1 MVRQAKSGR
10 TDRVKR
16 ILLNFLATIVCP
28 AAAQGLAVLVAA
40 ALASGAEA
48 YETNKWN
55 NASGGNWGAA
65 SNWSLGRIPTYDD
78 WVELP
83 SLEGDYTINVDG
95 DYQVRSVRLEADG
108 VQTVKLTGT
117 GSVTSGAVGSSA
129 NDCYVRKNR
138 TLVLDGANFTI
149 AQKDFMLYG
158 PIMVKNGSH
167 LDCVSFTMWQEN
179 PEIHIES
186 GGSISSSTGIRVRA
200 DKSKIDING
209 GRLEC
214 AKLTRSGT
222 YANSATISLSNGGT
236 MALQTLDLDDKA
248 TFTVSSGTLSVSDTI
263 TVNGQVNLS
272 LTGGN
277 LTLPEGR
284 VPQKF
289 IDAIDGATVQ
299 YVQPVRYVAGPVTDR
314 TVLESLDGVRL
325 VVESDADTAVNIHQ
339 SNAQLDFDVA
349 VDGPLCVTNGCIN
362 FNRRGTLGGDYPAF
376 VKAFRIGSEYGVPT
390 LSFPTIVIGSDYPFL
405 TTRTDYNTFFL
416 EGPSEIRPVADTAAP
431 ATDSL
436 AMASGD
442 FVVDTRDYN
451 DPSVVRTM
459 TLKGFGAKDAATLTV
474 RGGGELKFLQGR
486 SASPFSRFAVE
497 EGTTL
502 TLIPHLAMTTMYG
515 PVHADEFVLGA
526 NAVLNIPAGSNAVHA
541 AKWNIDPSAV
551 INVVFEEGG
560 AVDAKAVLC
569 DIGGGLAVPSSQIRL
584 AGASEGWSLVQ
595 SGGSWAVTNVAMD
608 VSCSSDYEWV
618 GEGSDKQ
625 SANPDNWHG
634 KMKPLQTYP
643 YVFGAKDAGATVH
656 WYRFFTNNTTNEA
669 KGATSKS
676 IRFRNNAVPSFT
688 IYGQGGITFSD
699 SGNYEN
705 AAMSS
710 FSPVPQ
716 FYTYNGIRGNSP
728 SFCAATEGPIVML
741 TTNSDFQKTSA
752 TGVIRICGDVRFGA
766 LVTFPQFNF
775 YDRSNGYGHLTCG
788 SQFTV
793 LAGGNVTFTNQTSN
807 LFSPYS
813 GFRVKDGGV
822 LTFNGGGSA
831 LYRWNSTGSNWDV
844 IGYCA
849 KSTIDGAMNINVRF
863 DGGSDQAFGGT
874 GTLSIASMQPNRNSR
889 LYAAPAN
896 YGRSRISFGDTLTV
910 RPPSR
915 WTTVA
920 AGADYPMV
928 IKAYGMPTI
937 RTDGDWTYGPEAGFD
952 SEVDSKWRAAEVCK
966 TAVLTVDPSGG
977 TATFADPVGG
987 KGTLAIT
994 NGVLRASGG
1003 TAESLGVVVKAN
1015 GVFEPVSGQTLRSV
1029 RCENGGI
1036 LRLAAFEP
1044 VTVKENVNLGE
1055 INLAWPANLS
1065 LAGSPR
1071 WRTVFVSKTGFTGE
1085 FASTS
1090 QPCVSRVV
1098 ETEDG
1103 FALQL
1108 KGVNGMVISFR

>member
-1 MVRQAKSGR
+1 MKM
-10 TDRVKR
+10 K
-16 ILLNFLATIVCP
+16 FLA
-28 AAAQGLAVLVAA
+28 LACATA
-40 ALASGAEA
+40 MSFMASA
-48 YETNKWN
+48 YVTNIWQ
-55 NASGGNWGAA
+55 NASGGSWGEP
-65 SNWSLGRIPTYDD
+65 SNWSLSRVPTSDD

-83 SLEGDYTINVDG
+83 SLEGNYTINVAG
-95 DYQVRSVRLEADG
+95 DYQVRCVRLEKTGA
-108 VQTVKLTGT
+108 QTVTLTGA
-117 GSVTSGAVGSSA
+117 GSVTSGI
-129 NDCYVRKNR
+129 NDCYVRENR
-138 TLVLDGANFTI
+138 ALILDGPSFIMTKAN
-149 AQKDFMLYG
+149 FMLYG
-158 PIMVKNGSH
+158 PVTVKSGSV
-167 LDCVSFTMWQEN
+167 LNCVMATMWLTA
-179 PEIHIES
+179 PALHVES
-186 GGSISSSTGIRVRA
+186 GGSAIFSSTVNVRA
-200 DKSKIDING
+200 STSVIDVNG
-209 GRLEC
+209 GTFESP
-214 AKLTRSGT
+214 KITRSGGYT
-222 YANSATISLSNGGT
+222 NCGSIRVSNDG
-236 MALQTLDLDDKA
+236 LLVVQTLDLDNGSSVS
-248 TFTVSSGTLSVSDTI
+248 VSSGSFSVSSAI
-263 TVNGQVNLS
+263 TMNGTVGLS
-272 LTGGN
+272 LTGGT
-277 LTLPEGR
+277 LMLPEGK
-284 VPQKF
+284 VPQAF
-289 IDAIDGATVQ
+289 IEAIDGASVE
-299 YVQPVRYVAGPVTDR
+299 YVTPTQFVDGPVTTR
-314 TVLESLDGVRL
+314 SVLESLGGDSL
-325 VVESDADTAVNIHQ
+325 VVASDSDTAVHLFS
-339 SNAQLDFDVA
+339 SNAQLDDA
-349 VDGPLCVTNGCIN
+349 IEVDGALYVTNGCIN
-362 FNRRGTLGGDYPAF
+362 FNRRGFMGGDYPVF
-376 VKAFRIGSEYGVPT
+376 VKAFRIGAEYGVPT

-431 ATDSL
+431 ISDSL

-474 RGGGELKFLQGR
+474 RGGGELKFLQSR

-502 TLIPHLAMTTMYG
+502 TLVPHLTMTTLYG

-526 NAVLNIPAGSNAVHA
+526 NTVLNIPAGSNAVHA
-541 AKWNIDPSAV
+541 AKWDIDPTAI
-551 INVVFEEGG
+551 INVVFEEG
-560 AVDAKAVLC
+560 VPIDAKAVLC
-569 DIGGGLAVPSSQIRL
+569 DIGGGLAIPDSQIRL
-584 AGASEGWSLVQ
+584 IGATEGWCLMQ

-608 VSCSSDYEWV
+608 VSCESDYEWV

-625 SANPDNWHG
+625 SANPDNWYG
-634 KMKPLQTYP
+634 KMRPLQTYP
-643 YVFGAKDAGATVH
+643 YVFGAMDAGATVY
-656 WYRFFTNNTTNEA
+656 WYRFFQGEDAQQYPTA

-688 IYGQGGITFSD
+688 IYGQGRITFSNN
-699 SGNYEN
+699 GNYEN
-705 AAMSS
+705 AAISS

-741 TTNSDFQKTSA
+741 TTNSDFEKTSA
-752 TGVIRICGDVRFGA
+752 AGVFRICGDVRFGA

-775 YDRSNGYGHLTCG
+775 YDRDNGYGHLTCG

-793 LAGGNVTFTNQTSN
+793 LSGGNVTFTNQTLA

-813 GFRVKDGGV
+813 GFRVKDGGS
-822 LTFNGGGSA
+822 LAFNGGGSA
-831 LYRWNSTGSNWDV
+831 LYSWNSSGSNWDV
-844 IGYCA
+844 IGCCA
-849 KSTIDGAMNINVRF
+849 KNTIDGAMNINVRF
-863 DGGSDQAFGGT
+863 FGGCDQAFGGA
-874 GTLSIASMQPNRNSR
+874 GTLSIASMQPSRNSR

-910 RPPSR
+910 HPPSH

-920 AGADYPMV
+920 SGADYPMV

-952 SEVDSKWRAAEVCK
+952 SVVDSKWRAAEVCK

-994 NGVLRASGG
+994 NGVLRVRGG
-1003 TAESLGVVVKAN
+1003 TAETLGLVVKAN

-1029 RCENGGI
+1029 RCENGGV

-1044 VTVKENVNLGE
+1044 VTVKESVNLGE

-1071 WRTVFVSKTGFTGE
+1071 WRTVLVSKTGFTGE

-1098 ETEDG
+1098 ETEGG

-1108 KGVNGMVISFR
+1108 RRVDGIVISFR